1 MDIMI
6 SRKQLSKRKLQSG
19 WIAGSGLRFGYAKLG
34 GITEVTLY
42 RKLERLKSLKDGV
55 CLGGRNSG
63 ERV

>member
-1 MDIMI
+1 M
-6 SRKQLSKRKLQSG
+6 LAA
-19 WIAGSGLRFGYAKLG
+19 WGSGYAKLG

-63 ERV
+63 EWV